1 MTQLNAPW
9 LKNIGDVPANLTYSE
24 NSIYDAVAEIA
35 DKYPEYIAYDFMGT
49 SVTYSEFVK
58 KIKEAAFA
66 LKKIGVEKGEHV
78 TICMPNSPQAVILFY
93 AINYIGAIAS
103 MIHPLSAE
111 NEIEFYITDTSSK
124 YCLTIDL
131 AYFKFENI
139 LNKGLLKKLI
149 VTSVKDALSPFM
161 KVAYTLTQKK
171 VEVDVPNNGTV
182 ILWNDFIKLAKGIT
196 QDVYVKT
203 IKNDTAVILFSG
215 GTTGK
220 NKGIMLTNH
229 NFNAL
234 AKQVIATNKM
244 FKPGDKMLSIMP
256 VFHGFGLGVG
266 IHSMLASGGRCIL
279 IPKFTPDSCADL
291 IKKHKPNFIA
301 GVPTLYEA
309 FLRNPKFNT
318 IDLSCFKGVFSGGD
332 TLSVELKKKIDKF
345 LKEHNGKVIIREG
358 YGTTECVTAC
368 CLTPTHMYREGSI
381 GFPFP
386 DTFFKIVAVNT
397 TDEVPYNQEGEI
409 CISGPTVMKG
419 YMGQEEETANT
430 LKKHSDGRIWLHTG
444 DLGTM
449 DEDGFIYFKQRIK
462 RMIVTSGYNVYPS
475 QLENILDAHE
485 LIQMSCVIG
494 VADPYKMQKVKA
506 FIMLKDKSLANDETK
521 EIIMDYCK
529 KNMAKYALPYDI
541 EFRENLPKTLVGKVA
556 YRVLEQEELENS
568 N

>member
-1 MTQLNAPW
+1 MMQLNAPW
-9 LKNIGDVPANLTYSE
+9 LKNSGDVPASLTYSE
-24 NSIYDAVAEIA
+24 GSIYDAVNEIA
-35 DKYPEYIAYDFMGT
+35 EKYPDYIAFDFMGSST
-49 SVTYSEFVK
+49 AYSEFIK
-58 KIKEAAFA
+58 KIREAAAA
-66 LKKIGVEKGEHV
+66 LKALGVQKGDNI

-93 AINYIGAIAS
+93 AVNYIGAVAN

-111 NEIEFYITDTSSK
+111 NEIEFYITDSHSK
-124 YCLTIDL
+124 YCLAIDI
-131 AYFKFENI
+131 AYKKFENI
-139 LNKGLLKKLI
+139 LTKGLLKKLI
-149 VTSVKDALSPFM
+149 VTSIKDALSPFM
-161 KVAYTLTQKK
+161 KIAYTLTQKK
-171 VEVDVPNNGTV
+171 VEIDMPGSGSV
-182 ILWNDFIKLAKGIT
+182 IMWNDFLKLGKNIA
-196 QDVYVKT
+196 QDVYVKLS
-203 IKNDTAVILFSG
+203 KDDTAVILYSG

-220 NKGIMLTNH
+220 TKGIMLTNY

-234 AKQVIATNKM
+234 AKQVIATNQM
-244 FKPGDKMLSIMP
+244 FEPGDKMLAIMP

-279 IPKFTPDSCADL
+279 IPRFTPDSCADL

-309 FLRNPKFNT
+309 FLRNPKFNS

-332 TLSVELKKKIDKF
+332 SLSVELKRKIDKF

-397 TDEVPYNQEGEI
+397 TEELPFNQEGEI
-409 CISGPTVMKG
+409 CIFGPTVMKG

-430 LKKHSDGRIWLHTG
+430 LKQHSDGRIWLHTG
-444 DLGTM
+444 DLGLM

-485 LIQMSCVIG
+485 LVQMSCVIG

-506 FIMLKDKSLANDETK
+506 FIMLKDNSLANDETK
-521 EIIMDYCK
+521 SIIMEYCK

-541 EFRENLPKTLVGKVA
+541 EFRETLPKTLVGKVA

>member
-35 DKYPEYIAYDFMGT
+35 DKYPEYIAYDFMGA

-182 ILWNDFIKLAKGIT
+182 ILWNDFIKSAKGIT

-203 IKNDTAVILFSG
+203 SKNDTAVILFSG

-244 FKPGDKMLSIMP
+244 FEPGDKMLSIMP

-521 EIIMDYCK
+521 EIIMEYCK

>member
-1 MTQLNAPW
+1 MMQLNAPW
-9 LKNIGDVPANLTYSE
+9 LKNIGDVPANLSYSE

-35 DKYPEYIAYDFMGT
+35 EKFPDYIAYDFMGS
-49 SVTYSEFVK
+49 SVTYSEFVN
-58 KIKEAAFA
+58 KIKETAFA
-66 LKKIGVEKGEHV
+66 LKQTGVEKGDHI
-78 TICMPNSPQAVILFY
+78 TICMPNSPQAVVLFY
-93 AINYIGAIAS
+93 AVNYIGAIAS

-131 AYFKFENI
+131 AYSKFENI

-149 VTSVKDALSPFM
+149 VTSIKDALSPFM

-171 VEVDVPNNGTV
+171 IEVDVPNNGTV
-182 ILWNDFIKLAKGIT
+182 TLWNDFIRSAKNIT
-196 QDVYVKT
+196 QDVYTRVNKD
-203 IKNDTAVILFSG
+203 DTAVILFSG

-220 NKGIMLTNH
+220 NKGIMLTNY

-244 FKPGDKMLSIMP
+244 FEPGDKMLSIMP

-309 FLRNPKFNT
+309 FLRNPKFNA

-397 TDEVPYNQEGEI
+397 TDELPYNQEGEI

-430 LKKHSDGRIWLHTG
+430 LKEHSDGKIWLHTG

-494 VADPYKMQKVKA
+494 VADPYKVQKVKA

-521 EIIMDYCK
+521 ELIMEYCK

-541 EFRENLPKTLVGKVA
+541 EFRDTLPKTLVGKVA
-556 YRVLEQEELENS
+556 YRVLEQEELENT

>member
-244 FKPGDKMLSIMP
+244 FEPGDKMLSIMP

-485 LIQMSCVIG
+485 LVQMSCVIG

-521 EIIMDYCK
+521 EIIMEYCK

-541 EFRENLPKTLVGKVA
+541 EFRESLPKTLVGKVA